1 MKVKPFNIIALLVF
15 AAVVAAIGWNIVSDN
30 RKGHYLT
37 ASPEIRT
44 IEKRVSVPG
53 HVYPAREIE
62 IKSQLS
68 GVLDSILVKTGD
80 FVSAGDPVATVRL
93 VPSSSDI
100 EQMENNLKV
109 ARIEMDAAERSYRR
123 DLDLFGKDAIPK
135 SDMEATEK
143 AYLISREQYSTAR
156 NQLDIMKHGFSSEAG
171 VSNTV
176 TASTSGTVID
186 IPVEPGTSVIERNTY
201 NIGTTIAVLAE
212 TDCFV
217 FKAKVPEQ
225 NLGYMSPGTHAVLA
239 FNAYDSLRVDATITK
254 VAAKGEETGT
264 AVRFTVEAV
273 FDMTSGMPVIRSGY
287 SATAEIL
294 AARKDSVLSLKEKY
308 LTFRNDSSY
317 VYILDTVSGRPLLRT
332 VSTGISDGE
341 QIEITDGISLSDRII
356 TNYDDTDD

>member
-53 HVYPAREIE
+53 HVYPVREIE

-80 FVSAGDPVATVRL
+80 SVSAGDPVATVRL

-109 ARIEMDAAERSYRR
+109 ARIEMDAAELSYRR

-156 NQLDIMKHGFSSEAG
+156 SQLDIMKHGFSSEAG

-225 NLGYMSPGTHAVLA
+225 NLGYMSPGTHAVLT